1 MSARTSCPA
10 ITTAKTRKPR
20 HVSDGSIWTCDR
32 RLTTHTTVSVPTE
45 GYGSSLTPADYTL
58 SCALLMTGIIFI
70 SLDYLLTIRAVRWWP
85 TDPARCRMSVDTTS
99 EQVRLDTFGTKYVD
113 VESDHYPGSSNATRS
128 KGESQTGEN
137 GVDWV
142 RDSTSTGEPGVSH

>member
-1 MSARTSCPA
+1 
-10 ITTAKTRKPR
+10 
-20 HVSDGSIWTCDR
+20 
-32 RLTTHTTVSVPTE
+32 
-45 GYGSSLTPADYTL
+45 
-58 SCALLMTGIIFI
+58 
-70 SLDYLLTIRAVRWWP
+70 
-85 TDPARCRMSVDTTS
+85 MSVDTTS